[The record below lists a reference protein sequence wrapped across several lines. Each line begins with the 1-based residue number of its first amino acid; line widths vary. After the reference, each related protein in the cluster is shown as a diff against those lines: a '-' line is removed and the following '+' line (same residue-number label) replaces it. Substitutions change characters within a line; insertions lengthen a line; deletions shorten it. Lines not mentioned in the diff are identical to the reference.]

1 MSAELPMIS
10 AVVARLPQPAIN
22 LAAYGGV
29 VYPLALIFESPIIM
43 LLAASV
49 ALSKDW
55 ASYRKLRRFMLVS
68 AAALTA
74 LQLLVALTPVYYV
87 VVSGLM
93 GAPPVI
99 VEPARIGLLIM
110 TPWTWAIAY
119 RRFNQ
124 GVMIRFGHS
133 RAVGAGTGV
142 RLTAEVL
149 VLAITFI
156 SGRVS
161 GIVVAT
167 SGIIAGV
174 LAEALYAGLRVRVV
188 VETQVKPAEPVQPGL
203 TLPAFTHFYIPLV
216 MTSLLSLLAQPIGSA
231 AISRMPDPLSSL
243 AVWPV
248 VTGLIFLLR
257 SFGVAYN
264 EVVVALLDRP
274 NAAAGL
280 RRFAHWMAVLTTL
293 ALFVIAAT
301 PLSTFWF
308 LRCTALPPDLAS
320 LAQRGL
326 WIGLLLPALAVYQSW
341 FQGAILHHRHTAPIS
356 EAVVVYLLVSVALV
370 AAGVLS
376 GNAVG
381 LYVGLAALLA
391 GAAAQTAW
399 LWLRGRP
406 ALRAAEREF
415 SATSLPDPE

>member
-1 MSAELPMIS
+1 
-10 AVVARLPQPAIN
+10 
-22 LAAYGGV
+22 
-29 VYPLALIFESPIIM
+29 
-43 LLAASV
+43 
-49 ALSKDW
+49 
-55 ASYRKLRRFMLVS
+55 
-68 AAALTA
+68 
-74 LQLLVALTPVYYV
+74 
-87 VVSGLM
+87 
-93 GAPPVI
+93 
-99 VEPARIGLLIM
+99 
-110 TPWTWAIAY
+110 
-119 RRFNQ
+119 
-124 GVMIRFGHS
+124 
-133 RAVGAGTGV
+133 
-142 RLTAEVL
+142 VL
-149 VLAITFI
+149 VLAITFL

-203 TLPAFTHFYIPLV
+203 TLPAFIHFYIPLV
-216 MTSLLSLLAQPIGSA
+216 MTSLLSLLAQPIGSS

-257 SFGVAYN
+257 SFGIAYN

-274 NAAAGL
+274 NAAASL
-280 RRFAHWMAVLTTL
+280 RRFAHWMAALTTL

-308 LRCTALPPDLAS
+308 VRVSALPPELAS

-341 FQGAILHHRHTAPIS
+341 FQGAILHSRRTSPIS
-356 EAVVVYLLVSVALV
+356 EAVVVYLIVSVALL

-391 GAAAQTAW
+391 GTAAQTAW
-399 LWLRGRP
+399 LWLRGQP

-415 SATSLPDPE
+415 SVTPLPGPE